1 MQTLKNSFNK
11 LRRGLL
17 YGIDEGTKSKKTTMV
32 RVFRGDC
39 EKKKENE
46 MNKLR
51 KSGNTVSSGRAQK
64 AAIEMLRLETS
75 WSVGGWMSSA
85 AMFVVCACVSCAY
98 VFSRAACESWY
109 AFAREQDRLSL
120 SFPPHTLSFHLS
132 VPSFLLLLLR
142 CVIFGVTEPKTR
154 SFFARPATATQP
166 LK

>member
-1 MQTLKNSFNK
+1 
-11 LRRGLL
+11 
-17 YGIDEGTKSKKTTMV
+17 MV

-39 EKKKENE
+39 EKKKKNE
-46 MNKLR
+46 INKLR

-85 AMFVVCACVSCAY
+85 AMFVVCVRVSCAY

-120 SFPPHTLSFHLS
+120 SFPPHTLSF
-132 VPSFLLLLLR
+132 LLLLLR

-154 SFFARPATATQP
+154 SFFTRPAAATQP
-166 LK
+166 SE